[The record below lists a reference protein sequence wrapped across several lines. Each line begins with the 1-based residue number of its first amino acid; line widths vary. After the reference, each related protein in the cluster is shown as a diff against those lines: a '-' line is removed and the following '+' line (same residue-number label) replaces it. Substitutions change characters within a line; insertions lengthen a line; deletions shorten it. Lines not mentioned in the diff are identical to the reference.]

1 MIQLEYNFVKVE
13 IVKKIG
19 VKARDF
25 LHGWNCTLT
34 LMIPAKTRL

>member
-19 VKARDF
+19 VFARQFQPKQDYENKNPEY
-25 LHGWNCTLT
+25 L
-34 LMIPAKTRL
+34 